1 MKPYTPRLCQPPITN
16 HILDN
21 PRCAVWAGVGF
32 GKTAAVLDALDK
44 LSVVELG
51 PTLVIAPPRVAR
63 STWKDEIAKW
73 ESFAHISIMPL
84 IGTPDTRAVALRQK
98 ADIYTISDNNLPW
111 LVELL
116 KNDWP
121 FRKIVWD
128 EAAKLRGLRISEQTS
143 STGKTF
149 FRAGGSVRLRGLA
162 KMAHTRVDRF
172 IELTGTPSPNGLK
185 NLWGQAWM
193 LDKGQR
199 LGRTHDSFIQR
210 WFKTDYDGYTILP
223 LPHAE
228 KDILEKLKDICISL
242 NPEDWFDI
250 QKPIVTP
257 IYVDLP
263 PKARALYKAM
273 EKKLYM
279 EIKGKGI
286 EAFNAGSRT
295 MKCRQIASG
304 LAYHD
309 IEYDDS
315 GDARNREWTL
325 LHDEKIQ
332 ALQSIIEENSGMP
345 IIVVYDFTAELDRL
359 KKTFPKGRHLN
370 TKKDEDDF
378 KAGKIELLFMHFKS
392 AGHGIDGF
400 QYVTNIM
407 VIMNPDWN
415 LEDLDQGIG
424 RIGPVRQL
432 QAGMNRGTLVYPLVA
447 RDTIDEQII
456 ERWETKRLVQ
466 DILLNA
472 MKVKA

>member
-1 MKPYTPRLCQPPITN
+1 MTLYAPRPYQPPITN
-16 HILDN
+16 YVLDHN
-21 PRCAVWAGVGF
+21 RCAIWAGVGF
-32 GKTAAVLDALDK
+32 GKTSAVLDALGTLDI
-44 LSVVELG
+44 VEPG
-51 PTLVIAPPRVAR
+51 PTLVVAPPRVAR

-73 ESFAHISIMPL
+73 ENFAHLTISPV
-84 IGTPDTRAVALRQK
+84 IGTPPQRSDALKQK
-98 ADIYTISDNNLPW
+98 ADIYTISDVNLPW
-111 LVELL
+111 LVERL

-128 EAAKLRGLRISEQTS
+128 EAAKLRGLRVSEQTS
-143 STGKTF
+143 STGKKF
-149 FRAGGSVRLRGLA
+149 IRAGGSVRLRGLA
-162 KMAHTRVDRF
+162 KMVHYRVDRF
-172 IELTGTPSPNGLK
+172 IELTATPSPNGLK
-185 NLWGQAWM
+185 NLWGQLWF

-199 LGRTHDSFIQR
+199 LGRTYESFIQR

-228 KDILEKLKDICISL
+228 KEILGKVGDICISL
-242 NPEDWFDI
+242 NPKDWFDI
-250 QKPIVTP
+250 EEPLVIP
-257 IYVDLP
+257 IYIDLP
-263 PKARALYKAM
+263 PKARALYKSM

-309 IEYDDS
+309 IEYSDA
-315 GDARNREWTL
+315 GDAKNREWTI

-332 ALQSIIEENSGMP
+332 ALQSIIEENKGMP
-345 IIVVYDFTAELDRL
+345 IIVVYDFKAELDRL

-400 QYVTNIM
+400 QYITNIM

-424 RIGPVRQL
+424 RIGPVRQM
-432 QAGMNRGTLVYPLVA
+432 QAGMKRGTLVYPMIA
-447 RDTIDEQII
+447 RDTVDEQVLD
-456 ERWETKRLVQ
+456 RWTTKRSVQ
-466 DILLNA
+466 DILLQA
-472 MKVKA
+472 MKVKG